1 MSSIDIRNF
10 VDVNITSK
18 STASIHSTRERTVL
32 FTNDTGLTTSSK
44 VFTSLKEVE
53 TTYGS
58 NYTTKDTY
66 KYAKVY
72 FEAGGNELKVI
83 YVATMTAEVM
93 LPLVNELPDEEIV
106 IGIAATGGAS
116 AELAATLSQQYNV
129 QSNVDGFA
137 VYGVNQKI
145 FLGAVDYKDFITSTN
160 TYAKADVENFAL
172 KVGDLKNQTGCEMTI
187 AAYLSK
193 IDFYGIN
200 TVQDYAYTKE
210 ALDVSEY
217 PENLNAVVQS
227 VLANNSNITVE
238 IANSVRNIGGN
249 LTNGEDLVNKFALI
263 VLHQTL
269 SQRVFNNLSQKIK
282 GNGAITALYST
293 ISQELNRY
301 VTSGYLTTDKYW
313 SEQDLTLRY
322 NGKTYTLI
330 SQGTALNQGFKI
342 TILPLTSLTPED
354 KAQHKAP
361 LIYVILA
368 DSYSI
373 RKVVI
378 NGEVI

>member
-32 FTNDTGLTTSSK
+32 FTNDTDLTSSSN

-58 NYTTKDTY
+58 NYATKDTY
-66 KYAKVY
+66 KYAKTY

-83 YVATMTAEVM
+83 YVSDMTANAM
-93 LPLVNELPDEEIV
+93 LALVNELPDEEIV
-106 IGIAATGGAS
+106 IAIAATGGNS
-116 AELAATLSQQYNV
+116 AELASTLAQQYNT

-145 FLGAVDYKDFITSTN
+145 FLGAVDYESFIDSAN

-172 KVGDLKNQTGCEMTI
+172 KVGDLDNQVGCEMTI

-200 TVQDYAYTKE
+200 TIQDYAYTKE
-210 ALDVSEY
+210 SLDVSNY

-227 VLANNSNITVE
+227 VLLNNSNITVE

-269 SQRVFNNLSQKIK
+269 SQRVFNTLAQKIK

-313 SEQDLTLRY
+313 SEKDLTLRY

-342 TILPLTSLTPED
+342 TILPLTALTPED